1 MYDEWLKESE
11 KVNPQPTS
19 TPPAAPPSDPIPQDI
34 PLDVPS
40 DTQTDLPSDIPTD
53 LPAEP
58 ASEQEEFDQID
69 STRREA
75 IKAFKDKQKEYMEIP
90 IEIRNSPTTDE
101 DKTKVESLKAELQT
115 LNAAM
120 KEAVAAYDEFNDKM
134 LGSQS
139 DTNEEP

>member
-11 KVNPQPTS
+11 KVSPQPATP
-19 TPPAAPPSDPIPQDI
+19 PPAAPLTDLDQQDI
-34 PLDVPS
+34 PLDVPTDGS
-40 DTQTDLPSDIPTD
+40 TDLPSDLPTD

-120 KEAVAAYDEFNDKM
+120 KEAVAAYDAFNDKM
-134 LGSQS
+134 LGSSS